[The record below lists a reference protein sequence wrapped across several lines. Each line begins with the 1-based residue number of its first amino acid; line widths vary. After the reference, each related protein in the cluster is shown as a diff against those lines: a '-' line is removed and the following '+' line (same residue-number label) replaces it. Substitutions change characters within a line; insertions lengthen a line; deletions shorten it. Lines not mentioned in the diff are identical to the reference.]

1 MAETI
6 IVAGSLAQRPFYGG
20 HTWVFLQY
28 LLGFRKLGWEV
39 LFVDRLEPGMSV
51 DIKGQPTSFES
62 SINLR
67 YTADVMERF
76 GLGQDWALLYNGGS
90 KAAGRSRP
98 ELLERV
104 RRSAML
110 LNVMGFLDDEEILGL
125 APLRV
130 FLDIDPGFGQIW
142 HELGLHELPPAH
154 DRYVTVG
161 ERIGDPSCEI
171 PTCGIDWLVSRPPVV
186 LDQWP
191 VADSAR
197 RGFTSVASW
206 RGPFGPLEYRGRTY
220 GLRVHEFRRFLDLP
234 ERTAQRFEVALD
246 IDDADEKDLRRLR
259 RKQWSVVDPRRVAGD
274 PWRYRDY
281 VQSSAAEVMIAKNL
295 YVDTR
300 SGWFS
305 DRSVCYL
312 ASGKPVLA
320 QDTGLDGLLPGTEG
334 LLTFSTLDE
343 AQDAVE
349 AIVADYP
356 RHSRTAR
363 ELALEYFATDRVLP
377 HLLERVG
384 IG

>member
-1 MAETI
+1 
-6 IVAGSLAQRPFYGG
+6 
-20 HTWVFLQY
+20 
-28 LLGFRKLGWEV
+28 
-39 LFVDRLEPGMSV
+39 
-51 DIKGQPTSFES
+51 
-62 SINLR
+62 
-67 YTADVMERF
+67 
-76 GLGQDWALLYNGGS
+76 
-90 KAAGRSRP
+90 
-98 ELLERV
+98 
-104 RRSAML
+104 ML